1 MLLLDRP
8 NAGRRRLAHRLPT
21 KGANARWRRS
31 MKHLLVATDLS
42 ASSDQAI
49 ARAVILAS
57 QISAQLTVVHVVD
70 AIDLPRRE
78 ATAKAEIAAQ
88 LARLSAGQAPVTI
101 KVVGGKHVEAILTAA
116 KDASADILVI
126 GKHRAVEDLGVFRG
140 STGERMV
147 RSGTHSVLLV
157 KTEASG
163 AYQKI
168 VIGVDFSPSSRRA
181 VEFALGTF
189 ASAEF
194 VLLHAYAPP
203 TVPGDINARLDAQFT
218 EFMSGL
224 DASRCSQLSRQGPPA
239 PTLLKSI
246 AAIGPDLVITGTS
259 GRGGAGPMRIGT
271 VAERLLTE
279 SSTDVL
285 AVRA

>member
-1 MLLLDRP
+1 
-8 NAGRRRLAHRLPT
+8 
-21 KGANARWRRS
+21 
-31 MKHLLVATDLS
+31 MKNLLVATDLS

-49 ARAVILAS
+49 ARAVSLAS
-57 QISAQLTVVHVVD
+57 QIPARLTVIHVVD
-70 AIDLPRRE
+70 AADLQHRE
-78 ATAKAEIAAQ
+78 ASAKGEIAAQ
-88 LARLSAGQAPVTI
+88 LARLSAGQAQVTI
-101 KVVGGKHVEAILTAA
+101 KVVGGKHVEAILAA
-116 KDASADILVI
+116 AQETSADLLVI

-147 RSGTHSVLLV
+147 RSGTRSVLLV
-157 KTEASG
+157 KTEG
-163 AYQKI
+163 ANRDYQKI
-168 VIGVDFSPSSRRA
+168 VVGVDFSPSSRRA

-189 ASAEF
+189 TSAEF
-194 VLLHAYAPP
+194 ILLNAYAPP

-224 DASRCSQLSRQGPPA
+224 DASRCSQLSRQGPPV

-246 AAIGPDLVITGTS
+246 AAIGPDLVVTGTS
-259 GRGGAGPMRIGT
+259 GRSGAGPMQIGT

-279 SSTDVL
+279 SATDVL